1 MSRDFLIVANETA
14 VRFNNAELNKATN
27 KIFKLGNNI
36 RKCWYEVA
44 YVVAKVDESGCYV
57 EDGFDSVH
65 EWVSKTFGLKKSASY
80 TLLSI
85 GKEYTKQ
92 ILSDKGNV
100 VGYGSN
106 LPVDGNDF
114 SKTQL
119 EKMLPLGHDKAVE
132 LVESGRITP
141 SMTVEEIKKIV
152 KEENSVAVE
161 LAMPEPET
169 ESATENNEIAENVEP
184 VDHTEEENEE
194 MIKVF
199 ANDGSKYL
207 IPISILIKYELK

>member
-1 MSRDFLIVANETA
+1 MSKDFLTVSNETA
-14 VRFNNAELNKATN
+14 VTFTNAELNKATN

-57 EDGFDSVH
+57 EDGFESVH

-106 LPVDGNDF
+106 LPIDGNSDF
-114 SKTQL
+114 SKTQI

-132 LVESGRITP
+132 LVETGKITP

-152 KEENSVAVE
+152 KEENSVVVE
-161 LAMPEPET
+161 SAMPEPEET
-169 ESATENNEIAENVEP
+169 EVVAEPESVEP

-207 IPISILIKYELK
+207 IPISVLVKYELK